1 MRDPSVSD
9 ILSVMQEMIEYL
21 HSWACTRSGRYA
33 MIPINSV
40 KNALISIYMKGGD
53 SDVIEGFKQG
63 VMSGAITLPENLI
76 AIADIVKKRL
86 YNKHIE
92 KIRNFETKY
101 HIKHEENNK

>member
-1 MRDPSVSD
+1 MIDPSVSD
-9 ILSVMQEMIEYL
+9 VLKVMQEMVEYL

-40 KNALISIYMKGGD
+40 KNALISLYMKGGD
-53 SDVIEGFKQG
+53 SDVIESFKQG
-63 VMSGAITLPENLI
+63 VISGAITLPENLI

-86 YNKHIE
+86 YNRHIE

-101 HIKHEENNK
+101 HIKDEENNK